1 MKEND
6 KLCLGTVKLGI
17 PDYGF
22 SSKKIDDNF
31 DRLNFLNQVGFLG
44 INKFDTSSRYG
55 ESESVLGKYISQ
67 TTNNN
72 FISSKIDSLIPN
84 RTDTCKTMLK
94 GVRASLEKLNLKKL
108 DICYLHQNEI
118 TIISDPYVHDGI
130 RKLKE
135 DGLISKIGVSVYN
148 FEECEY
154 AIECGIFDYIQ
165 IPLNIFDIS
174 FYNRFIKNNSL
185 PVRFVARSLLLQG
198 ILVNREQI
206 LKRIS
211 SGKEILKYLLKLDF
225 IAKENNISTIEMA
238 LRFVYTLENIDH
250 YIIGTTSIQNLKL
263 NKQYFQKKLPVDIF
277 KLIYELASQPKSW
290 SNPRTW

>member
-22 SSKKIDDNF
+22 SSNNIPENF
-31 DRLNFLNQVGFLG
+31 DKLNFLNQVGFLG
-44 INKFDTSSRYG
+44 VNKFDTSSRYG

-67 TTNNN
+67 TTNNI
-72 FISSKIDSLIPN
+72 FISSKIDGLIAN
-84 RTDTCKTMLK
+84 RTDTYKKMLK
-94 GVRASLEKLNLKKL
+94 GVKSSLDNLNLEKL

-118 TIISDPYVHDGI
+118 RIISDPFVHNGI
-130 RKLKE
+130 RQLKDE
-135 DGLISKIGVSVYN
+135 GLISKIGVSVYS
-148 FEECEY
+148 FDECEY
-154 AIECGIFDYIQ
+154 AIKSGVFDYIQ

-174 FYNRFIKNNSL
+174 FYNRFIKNNSS

-206 LKRIS
+206 LKSIS
-211 SGKEILKYLLKLDF
+211 PGIEILSYLVKLDF
-225 IAKENNISTIEMA
+225 IAKKNNISTLEMA
-238 LRFVYTLENIDH
+238 LRFVYSLENIDH

-263 NKQYFQKKLPVDIF
+263 NKQYFQKKLPIDIF
-277 KLIYELASQPKSW
+277 KLVYELASQPKSW